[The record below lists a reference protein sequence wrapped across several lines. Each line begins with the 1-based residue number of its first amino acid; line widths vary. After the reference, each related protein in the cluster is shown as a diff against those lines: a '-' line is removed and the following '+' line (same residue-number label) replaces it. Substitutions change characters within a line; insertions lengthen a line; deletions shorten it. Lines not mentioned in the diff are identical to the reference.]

1 MVNFGIGSAGQCVQP
16 VNVHVHAGPE
26 RPLVDGL
33 RYGGGGVGGR
43 DVRRAQHRTV
53 LPLRLVTAAP
63 PAAQK
68 YYDS

>member
-1 MVNFGIGSAGQCVQP
+1 MVNLGIGAAGQRVQP
-16 VNVHVHAGPE
+16 VDVHVNAGPE
-26 RPLVDGL
+26 RPLMDGL

-53 LPLRLVTAAP
+53 LPLGLVTATP
-63 PAAQK
+63 PTAQK